1 MSLSKQ
7 LLMLITVLFL
17 ILFSGNFALS
27 MISIKSYL
35 EGEARGH
42 AQDTATSLGLSLSP
56 YISNTSDPIIKIMT
70 SAIFDMSYYK
80 NIRLV
85 DANNKELISLT
96 NDKGVK
102 GVPDWFIHYFS
113 IPLITAESE
122 ISSNWMRRGVVYVTI
137 NNSFAYKKLYEQAKT
152 TCFYSLIA
160 FIVSM
165 LLLAMLLRITLTS
178 LNRINELAIQ
188 ITGGHFGT
196 IKNVPWISE
205 IRNVTLSI
213 NMMSRKI
220 ESIIAALNNKLTE
233 IGARLL
239 RDDLSGFYKKS
250 VFVTD
255 VKKLL
260 MTYSPSYLMIIK
272 VDILPDLVKE
282 FGNNAID
289 IFLLEFVT
297 ILKKSLK
304 QHSNTRMKGYRFYGG
319 DFAILINTG
328 NIEKIKSIANALS
341 NNCQVLGGKYSKP
354 YLIHMG
360 IAPVNPI
367 ATTENLLI
375 IAYQAYEQARL
386 IGANSYYIYSD
397 KHNALDLSTWK
408 ELVLSCLNNDDYL
421 LTYNSKVTSFKTGQL
436 LMEEAFIQV
445 YDKSDQLVAVAPFIS
460 MAEKFSKIIDFD
472 KGMIIKVLEH
482 IHSTGISHAIAV
494 NLSID
499 TIKDVGF
506 YIWLEKL
513 INTNPLVIKQLVFSF
528 SAYAVAKEVD
538 IYRNFIEVLH
548 KWGGRTMIKRFES
561 QSLSTELV
569 KKLKPDFIRFARDIG
584 NGISIS
590 RQKHEFVQ
598 AMQYIGILLDIILL
612 AENIQTNED
621 YDALKVIGIE
631 GASR

>member
-27 MISIKSYL
+27 IVSIKSYL
-35 EGEARGH
+35 EVEALGH

-122 ISSNWMRRGVVYVTI
+122 ISSNWMKRGVVYVTI
-137 NNSFAYKKLYEQAKT
+137 NNSFAYEKLYEQAKT

-178 LNRINELAIQ
+178 LNRINQLAIQ
-188 ITGGHFGT
+188 ITCGHFGT

-220 ESIIAALNNKLTE
+220 ESIIAALNNKLDE

-239 RDDLSGFYKKS
+239 RDDLSGLYKKT

-255 VKKLL
+255 VKNLL
-260 MTYSPSYLMIIK
+260 MAYSPSYLMIIK
-272 VDILPDLVKE
+272 VDILPDLAKD

-289 IFLLEFVT
+289 VFLLEFVET
-297 ILKKSLK
+297 LKKSLA
-304 QHSNTRMKGYRFYGG
+304 QHPKILMKLYRFYGG
-319 DFAILINTG
+319 DFAILVNTG
-328 NIEKIKSIANALS
+328 DIEQIKLIAKVLS
-341 NNCQVLGGKYSKP
+341 NNFMVLGEKYSKP
-354 YLIHMG
+354 DLTHIG
-360 IAPVNPI
+360 IASVNPI
-367 ATTENLLI
+367 ATTENLLGLV
-375 IAYQAYEQARL
+375 YEAYEQARL
-386 IGANSYYIYSD
+386 IGANEYYIHSD
-397 KHNALDLSTWK
+397 KNAAQDLSTWK
-408 ELVLSCLNNDDYL
+408 ELVLNCLDNDDYL
-421 LTYNSKVTSFKTGQL
+421 LSYIGEITSFKTGQL
-436 LMEEAFIQV
+436 IMEEACIQV
-445 YDKSDQLVAVAPFIS
+445 YNKSGQLVIIGPFIS
-460 MAEKFSKIIDFD
+460 LAEKFSKIVDLD
-472 KGMIIKVLEH
+472 KSVIIKVLEH
-482 IHSTGISHAIAV
+482 IHSTGVLHMIAV

-499 TIKDVGF
+499 TIKNVDF
-506 YIWLEKL
+506 HIWLEKL
-513 INTNPLVIKQLVFSF
+513 INNNPIVIKQLVFSF
-528 SAYAVAKEVD
+528 SAYAVAKEID

-548 KWGGRTMIKRFES
+548 QWGGRAMIKRFES
-561 QSLSTELV
+561 QSISSELV
-569 KKLKPDFIRFARDIG
+569 EKLKPDFIRFARDIG
-584 NGISIS
+584 NGISLS
-590 RQKHEFVQ
+590 KQKNEFIQ
-598 AMQYIGILLDIILL
+598 SMKYIGILLDINMF
-612 AENIQTNED
+612 AENVQADED
-621 YDALKVIGIE
+621 YDALKAIGIE

>member
-178 LNRINELAIQ
+178 LNRINQLAIQ

-220 ESIIAALNNKLTE
+220 ESIIAALNNKLDE
-233 IGARLL
+233 IGAKLL
-239 RDDLSGFYKKS
+239 RDDLSGLYKKT

-255 VKKLL
+255 VKNLL
-260 MTYSPSYLMIIK
+260 MAYSPSYLMIIK
-272 VDILPDLVKE
+272 VDILPDLAKE
-282 FGNNAID
+282 FGNNTID
-289 IFLLEFVT
+289 IFLLEFVAT
-297 ILKKSLK
+297 MKKSLE
-304 QHSNTRMKGYRFYGG
+304 QHPNILMKRYRFYGG
-319 DFAILINTG
+319 DFAILINTS
-328 NIEKIKSIANALS
+328 NIEQIKLIANALS
-341 NNCQVLGGKYSKP
+341 NNFKVLGEKYSKP
-354 YLIHMG
+354 DLTHIG
-360 IAPVNPI
+360 IASVNPI
-367 ATTENLLI
+367 ATSENLLELV
-375 IAYQAYEQARL
+375 YEAYEQARL
-386 IGANSYYIYSD
+386 IGANEYYIRSD
-397 KHNALDLSTWK
+397 KEAAQDLSAWK
-408 ELVLSCLNNDDYL
+408 KLVLNCLDNDDYL
-421 LTYNSKVTSFKTGQL
+421 LSYIGGITSFKTGQL
-436 LMEEAFIQV
+436 LMEEACIQV
-445 YDKSDQLVAVAPFIS
+445 YNKTGQLVVIGPFIS
-460 MAEKFSKIIDFD
+460 LAEKFSKIVDLD
-472 KGMIIKVLEH
+472 KGVIIKVLEH
-482 IHSTGISHAIAV
+482 IRRTGILHAIAV

-499 TIKDVGF
+499 TIKNVDF
-506 YIWLEKL
+506 HIWLEKL
-513 INTNPLVIKQLVFSF
+513 INNNPVVIKQLVFSF
-528 SAYAVAKEVD
+528 SAYAVAKELD

-548 KWGGRTMIKRFES
+548 QWGGRAMIKRFES
-561 QSLSTELV
+561 QSISSELV

-584 NGISIS
+584 NGISLS
-590 RQKHEFVQ
+590 RQKYEFIQ
-598 AMQYIGILLDIILL
+598 TMHYIGILLNIILL
-612 AENIQTNED
+612 AENIQTDED
-621 YDALKVIGIE
+621 YETLKVIGIE